1 MLVHFDNWRD
11 VPRCALPRGIARVTW
26 IVLCLFYCQTHVSA
40 QEPAPAAPTGSA
52 GSTGETSAELQ
63 AQPEPQAQPT
73 PSELKSQQPPDPPL
87 TPEAQPQ
94 PQQPALEHTH
104 IHTHYGAHAHV
115 NKRVGPAPAASASDQ
130 DIDVGALRAV
140 PRPDAQSYLTLSPGV
155 VLTNHSGIGH
165 AASIS
170 LRGFQAGEGQ
180 DIEFTVDGVPINEPS
195 NAHEHGYADTRF
207 VIPETVQRV
216 HIQQGT
222 FDPQQSDFAV
232 AGSAAYTLGVEER
245 GLRLK
250 VGYGQFAE
258 QRAMVL
264 WAPRESPD
272 GTFTALD
279 LSKGD
284 GFGPNRA
291 HQHVSLLSRYEHNDG
306 PLKYAI
312 LLGSHAQEFDSAG
325 VIRDDRYEARQL
337 PCASDAK
344 HQFFCTDDPEQGGS
358 MHRHLLSG
366 KLQWTR
372 PDRRYELQAYGM
384 LRGLRIRED
393 FTGTLNNPL
402 GDGQDEQYKTTT
414 IGMRS
419 AYIWTPTLWGRR
431 QRLALGVTARHDS
444 GYTRMW
450 RIRMDSGIPYETV
463 FDRALDLTHVGG
475 YLQFALSP
483 LSAVRLLGGA
493 RVDTF
498 AFHTENEAA
507 ADSDRV
513 GTRLPKDA
521 RDAWGTAMSPRGSL
535 IVALTAALDWT
546 LSAGL
551 GVRSSDA
558 QALSQGEQ
566 APFARVTSLE
576 TGPTLHARLSDA
588 SLEAHAFGFATRVS
602 DDLVF
607 NETQG
612 RNTPV
617 GPSNR
622 YGASIDARLR
632 IRDQHDT
639 LLSATYA
646 NARAIS
652 RGTSIWQL
660 GAGDPLPYVPR
671 VVLRLDHAS
680 RAQFDLAGHTLQLTA
695 AAGLSWVGSRPL
707 PLNQSSRPISQLD
720 ASLRA
725 RLALLELGIELTNVF
740 DVRNRAQQFYY
751 ASNFGSDDDA
761 RSMRAAYH
769 FSAGTPRTFMVTL
782 TLYLDE
788 LDKENT

>member
-1 MLVHFDNWRD
+1 MPVHSDNGCE
-11 VPRCALPRGIARVTW
+11 VLRVQPAHW
-26 IVLCLFYCQTHVSA
+26 VAHSVCVVVCLFYCQTHVRA
-40 QEPAPAAPTGSA
+40 QEPPPAAPVAGSA
-52 GSTGETSAELQ
+52 DETSAEPRPTSEV
-63 AQPEPQAQPT
+63 QPEPE
-73 PSELKSQQPPDPPL
+73 SSQQPSE
-87 TPEAQPQ
+87 PEVV
-94 PQQPALEHTH
+94 HTH
-104 IHTHYGAHAHV
+104 HHAHYGARAHV
-115 NKRVGPAPAASASDQ
+115 NKRVGTAPAAAASDQ

-165 AASIS
+165 AASMS

-250 VGYGQFAE
+250 LGYGQFAE
-258 QRAMVL
+258 KRALVL
-264 WAPRESPD
+264 WAPRDASK
-272 GTFTALD
+272 GTFAALD
-279 LSKGD
+279 LSQGD

-291 HQHVSLLSRYEHNDG
+291 HQQVSLLSRYEHNDG
-306 PLKYAI
+306 PLQYS
-312 LLGSHAQEFDSAG
+312 LLFGSHAQDFDSAG
-325 VIRDDRYEARQL
+325 VIREDRYQARQL

-344 HQFFCTDDPEQGGS
+344 HQFFCTDDPEQGGA

-366 KLQWTR
+366 KLQWSR
-372 PDRRYELQAYGM
+372 PNRRYELQVYGM

-393 FTGTLNNPL
+393 FTGTLNNAL
-402 GDGQDEQYKTTT
+402 GDGQDEHYKATT
-414 IGMRS
+414 IGARTT
-419 AYIWTPTLWGRR
+419 YTWTPMLWGRQ
-431 QRLALGVTARHDS
+431 QRLSLGLTARHDS

-450 RIRMDSGIPYETV
+450 RVRMGSGIPYETV
-463 FDRALDLTHVGG
+463 FDRALELTHVGG

-483 LSAVRLLGGA
+483 LRALRVLGGA

-498 AFHTENEAA
+498 AFHTEDRAA

-521 RDAWGTAMSPRGSL
+521 RDAWGTAVSPRGSL
-535 IVALTAALDWT
+535 ILALTPVLDWT

-566 APFARVTSLE
+566 APFARVMSLE
-576 TGPTLHARLSDA
+576 TGPTLHTQLSDIN
-588 SLEAHAFGFATRVS
+588 LEAHAFGFATRVS

-612 RNTPV
+612 RNVPV

-622 YGASIDARLR
+622 YGASVDARLR
-632 IRDQHDT
+632 IKDQHDT
-639 LLSATYA
+639 LISATYA

-652 RGTSIWQL
+652 RDTTIWQL
-660 GAGDPLPYVPR
+660 GSGDPLPYVPR
-671 VVLRLDHAS
+671 VVFRLDHAS
-680 RAQFDLAGHTLQLTA
+680 RTQVAIAGHELQLTA
-695 AAGLSWVGSRPL
+695 AAGLSWVGPRPL
-707 PLNQSSRPISQLD
+707 PLNQTSRPISQLD

-725 RLALLELGIELTNVF
+725 RMDWAELGIELTNVF

-751 ASNFGSDDDA
+751 ASNFGSDAGAA
-761 RSMRAAYH
+761 RSMVAAYH

-788 LDKENT
+788 LEDT